1 MSVVLDPPQRR
12 PAERDDRARTP
23 RPWTLRLLSLLA
35 AVAVL
40 VSAAYLEFAPA
51 TLLDGMDD
59 IARLL
64 DRMLPPRLDDPARIS
79 TLALETLLMAVLGT
93 VLAAVASVPLAFLAA
108 RNTTPHPAV
117 HAVARAVITFC
128 RAMPDL
134 LIAAL
139 LVRGLGIG
147 VLPGVLALAL
157 HSIGMLGKLFADAIE
172 QTDPGPREAV
182 RATGSGPLRE
192 LVNAVLPQVVPA
204 WIGVFVYR
212 VDINLRMSVVLGFV
226 GAGGIGFALQ
236 DALRGLAYPRAMGIV
251 AVILV
256 IIAAM
261 ELFAIGIR
269 RVLLAPNRSDPRRDR
284 VARFALG
291 GLVGGATLAALVVL
305 EIDPRSLFTWVGP
318 ACDVFGRMLPPDFG
332 ALGPELIDATVQT
345 VAIGV
350 LATGIGG
357 LLSIPVG
364 IVAARNVSPHPVLY
378 WVARGWILLVRAV
391 PELIVAVVFVAALGL
406 GPIAGTCAL
415 AIGSVGFLG
424 KLVADAVEE
433 IDPGPLEAV
442 ASVGGGWWKTVTAA
456 VLPQA
461 VPAIVGSWLYLL
473 DVNIRTSTVLGIV
486 GAGGIGYLLFESIRT
501 LNFEVAGA
509 IVLVV
514 FVIVYLIERL
524 SGWIRSLVV

>member
-1 MSVVLDPPQRR
+1 MSLL
-12 PAERDDRARTP
+12 RTP
-23 RPWTLRLLSLLA
+23 HDRPPGPRRDRSGTIRLRVLRLVSLVA
-35 AVAVL
+35 AGAVL
-40 VSAAYLEFAPA
+40 GAAAYLEFAPA
-51 TLLDGMDD
+51 TLIEGLDE
-59 IARLL
+59 ISALL
-64 DRMLPPRLDDPARIS
+64 ERMLPPRLDDPARIS

-93 VLAAVASVPLAFLAA
+93 VLATVASVPLAFLAA

-157 HSIGMLGKLFADAIE
+157 HSIGMLGKLFADSIE
-172 QTDPGPREAV
+172 QTDHGPREAV
-182 RATGSGPLRE
+182 RAAGAGRLRE
-192 LVNAVLPQVVPA
+192 LTNAVLPQVVPA

-212 VDINLRMSVVLGFV
+212 IDINLRMSVVLGFV

-251 AVILV
+251 TVILV

-261 ELFAIGIR
+261 ELLAIVIR
-269 RVLLAPNRSDPRRDR
+269 RVLLAPRDSDPRRDR
-284 VARFALG
+284 IVRFTLG
-291 GLVGGATLAALVVL
+291 AGVGGATIAAMLVL
-305 EIDPRSLFTWVGP
+305 EVAPLSLLTWVGP
-318 ACDVFGRMLPPDFG
+318 AFEVFGRMLPPDFG
-332 ALGPELIDATVQT
+332 AFGTDLIDATVAT

-357 LLSIPVG
+357 VLSIPVG
-364 IVAARNVSPHPVLY
+364 LLAARNVSPHPAVY
-378 WVARGWILLVRAV
+378 WAARVWILVVRAV
-391 PELIVAVVFVAALGL
+391 PELIIAVVFVAALGL

-442 ASVGGGWWKTVTAA
+442 AAVGGGWWKTLAAA
-456 VLPQA
+456 VIPQA
-461 VPAIVGSWLYLL
+461 IPAIVGSWLYLL
-473 DVNIRTSTVLGIV
+473 DVNVRTSTVLGIV
-486 GAGGIGYLLFESIRT
+486 GAGGIGYLMFESIRT

-509 IVLVV
+509 IVSIV

-524 SGWIRSLVV
+524 SGWIRSMVV